1 MKKTGR
7 PLAGAADLQRKLT
20 QMAQAHHGVQPE
32 EAAEEAT
39 PPVKE
44 KAPTDRPKRGRRSP
58 RSTSQG
64 RTAARGKAKRTTRP
78 DEVEA
83 MLAERRTD
91 EAVDFILQ
99 ALAEDAAGSRHV
111 QVKMPAWL
119 HRDWSVYV
127 AGQGREAR
135 EILLSMILEKLAQ
148 AHREDLID

>member
-20 QMAQAHHGVQPE
+20 QMAQAEHGMQPG
-32 EAAEEAT
+32 EAAEEAA
-39 PPVKE
+39 PPAKK
-44 KAPTDRPKRGRRSP
+44 KAPTDRPKRRRRSP

-64 RTAARGKAKRTTRP
+64 RTAARGKAKRSIRP
-78 DEVEA
+78 AEVEA
-83 MLAERRTD
+83 MLVEGRTD

-148 AHREDLID
+148 AHSEDLIG